1 MARESQETTVKR
13 WQDRIATAR
22 KWRDR
27 KAQEYG
33 WERFISEYKGNYD
46 VFLGS
51 GENKFRAP
59 AINQVFAMVQTDIS
73 YLYFRDP
80 YITLRPTKSAT
91 AKGAAI
97 LEAAINYYWRTLNQK
112 EEIESQL
119 IDADLVGHAW
129 NKDGYYFHGKDDE
142 GLYSM
147 KVSWRDVIFNVG
159 SRRPPYDTM
168 WLAHRIIKPLD
179 TVKKMYP
186 GTSDL
191 RGSTHPH
198 MEEKDIRDSV
208 FKDDIDFCVLWEIWD
223 VQKRETCLIAE
234 GLNSYLKKPTK
245 WPNYYKT
252 LPFNLLWWY
261 ENPDEPYPMG
271 TIAPVE
277 PQILEE
283 IKLFAQALNHV
294 KRFNRQMLYKGNLM
308 TEAEQDKFEQGNDGA
323 MIKVE
328 TQGSIQDATKM
339 VDYGPLPVDIYLLLD
354 RIRQLKNTTSGQP
367 EFAQGGQT
375 KTATRT
381 LGELEGMAEGA
392 KTRIGKRVDRLETH
406 IENIAKNIIG
416 HIQANF
422 DVEKMVKITGFSEP
436 YLIKNLGDAYDENT
450 KTVLFDK
457 NDVQGEYE
465 VEVRAGST
473 IPLTREG
480 RMAMLREALELMMKT
495 NGPIPEVVKV
505 IVSEYLKDLQ
515 LPQIKEAFD
524 LEQIRNAEMA
534 QIKSGE
540 LSVDAAK
547 TTAETQ
553 KRQAQARQ
561 INLESALMESQLQM
575 PTRLMGEHEMGIV
588 PQEQQAEPMGVL
600 Q

>member
-51 GENKFRAP
+51 GENKFKAP
-59 AINQVFAMVQTDIS
+59 PINQVFAMVQTDIS

-80 YITLRPTKSAT
+80 YITLRPTKAAT

-129 NKDGYYFHGKDDE
+129 NKDGYYVQGQDE
-142 GLYSM
+142 GMYSM

-179 TVKKMYP
+179 TVKRLYP

-198 MEEKDIRDSV
+198 MEEGDIRDSV

-223 VQKRETCLIAE
+223 AQKRETCLIAE

-245 WPNYYKT
+245 WPDYYKA

-406 IENIAKNIIG
+406 IENIAKNMVG

-422 DVEKMVKITGFSEP
+422 DVKKLVKITGFSEP
-436 YLIKNLGDAYDENT
+436 YLIENLGDAYDEKT

-457 NDVQGEYE
+457 NDVQGDYE

-480 RMAMLREALELMMKT
+480 RMAMLREALELLMKT

-505 IVSEYLKDLQ
+505 IVAEYLKDLQ
-515 LPQIKEAFD
+515 LPQIKEAFEM
-524 LEQIRNAEMA
+524 EQIKNAEVA
-534 QIKSGE
+534 QLKSGE

-547 TTAETQ
+547 TAAETQ

-575 PTRLMGEHEMGIV
+575 PTRLMSDHEMGV
-588 PQEQQAEPMGVL
+588 PPQEVTGGIQ
-600 Q
+600 

>member
-13 WQDRIATAR
+13 WQDRIATAK

-46 VFLGS
+46 VWLGS
-51 GENKFRAP
+51 GENKFKAP

-80 YITLRPTKSAT
+80 YITLRPTKAAT

-119 IDADLVGHAW
+119 IDADLIGHAW
-129 NKDGYYFHGKDDE
+129 NKDGYYVQGQDE
-142 GLYSM
+142 GMYSM

-198 MEEKDIRDSV
+198 MEEGDIRDSV

-245 WPNYYKT
+245 WPDYYKT

-308 TEAEQDKFEQGNDGA
+308 SEAEQDKFEQGNDGA
-323 MIKVE
+323 MIKVDV
-328 TQGSIQDATKM
+328 QGSIQDSTKM

-392 KTRIGKRVDRLETH
+392 KTRVGKRVDRLETH
-406 IENIAKNIIG
+406 IENIAKNMIG

-422 DVEKMVKITGFSEP
+422 DVKKLVKITGFSEP
-436 YLIKNLGDAYDENT
+436 YLIENLGDAYDEKT

-457 NDVQGEYE
+457 NDVQGDYE

-480 RMAMLREALELMMKT
+480 RMAMLREARELLMKT

-505 IVSEYLKDLQ
+505 IVCEYLKDLQ

-524 LEQIRNAEMA
+524 MEQIKNAEVA
-534 QIKSGE
+534 QLKSGE

-575 PTRLMGEHEMGIV
+575 PTRLMAEHEMGIV
-588 PQEQQAEPMGVL
+588 PQEQQAEPMGVP

>member
-1 MARESQETTVKR
+1 MTVKQ

-51 GENKFRAP
+51 GENKFKAP
-59 AINQVFAMVQTDIS
+59 PINQVFAMVQTDIS

-198 MEEKDIRDSV
+198 MEEGDIRDSV

-252 LPFNLLWWY
+252 IPFNLLWWY

-406 IENIAKNIIG
+406 IENIAKNMIG

-422 DVEKMVKITGFSEP
+422 DVKKLVKITGFSEP
-436 YLIKNLGDAYDENT
+436 YLIENLGDAYDEKT

-457 NDVQGEYE
+457 NDVQGDYE

-480 RMAMLREALELMMKT
+480 RMAMLREALELLMKT

-524 LEQIRNAEMA
+524 MEQIRNAEVA
-534 QIKSGE
+534 QLKSGE

-561 INLESALMESQLQM
+561 INLESALMEAQLQM

-588 PQEQQAEPMGVL
+588 PQEQQAEPMGVP

>member
-51 GENKFRAP
+51 GENKFKAP

-80 YITLRPTKSAT
+80 YITLRPTKAAT

-119 IDADLVGHAW
+119 IDADLIGHAW
-129 NKDGYYFHGKDDE
+129 NKDGYYVQGKEE
-142 GLYSM
+142 GMYSM

-186 GTSDL
+186 GASDL

-198 MEEKDIRDSV
+198 MEEGDMRDSV
-208 FKDDIDFCVLWEIWD
+208 FKDDIDFCVLWEIWN

-234 GLNSYLKKPTK
+234 GMNSYLKKPTK
-245 WPNYYKT
+245 WPDYYKS

-339 VDYGPLPVDIYLLLD
+339 IDYGPLPVDIYLVLD
-354 RIRQLKNTTSGQP
+354 RIRQIKNTTSGQP

-381 LGELEGMAEGA
+381 LDELEGMAEDA

-406 IENIAKNIIG
+406 IENIAKNMIG

-422 DVEKMVKITGFSEP
+422 DVKKLVKITGFSEP
-436 YLIKNLGDAYDENT
+436 YLIENLGDAYDEKT

-457 NDVQGEYE
+457 NDVQGDYE

-480 RMAMLREALELMMKT
+480 RMAMLREL
-495 NGPIPEVVKV
+495 
-505 IVSEYLKDLQ
+505 
-515 LPQIKEAFD
+515 
-524 LEQIRNAEMA
+524 
-534 QIKSGE
+534 
-540 LSVDAAK
+540 LSC
-547 TTAETQ
+547 
-553 KRQAQARQ
+553 
-561 INLESALMESQLQM
+561 
-575 PTRLMGEHEMGIV
+575 
-588 PQEQQAEPMGVL
+588 
-600 Q
+600 

>member
-1 MARESQETTVKR
+1 MTVKR

-51 GENKFRAP
+51 GENKFKAP
-59 AINQVFAMVQTDIS
+59 PINQVFAMVQTDIS

-198 MEEKDIRDSV
+198 MEEGDIRDSV

-252 LPFNLLWWY
+252 IPFNLLWWY

-406 IENIAKNIIG
+406 IENIAKNMIG

-422 DVEKMVKITGFSEP
+422 DVKKLVKITGFSEP
-436 YLIKNLGDAYDENT
+436 YLIENLGDAYDEKT

-457 NDVQGEYE
+457 NDVQGDYE

-480 RMAMLREALELMMKT
+480 RMAMLREALELLMKT

-524 LEQIRNAEMA
+524 MEQIRNAEVA
-534 QIKSGE
+534 QLKSGE

-561 INLESALMESQLQM
+561 INLESALMEAQLQM

-588 PQEQQAEPMGVL
+588 PQEQQAEPMGVP

>member
-1 MARESQETTVKR
+1 MARESQEMTVKR

-51 GENKFRAP
+51 GDNKFKAP
-59 AINQVFAMVQTDIS
+59 PINQVFAMVQTDIS
-73 YLYFRDP
+73 YLYFKDP
-80 YITLRPTKSAT
+80 YITLRPTKAASV
-91 AKGAAI
+91 KGAAI

-119 IDADLVGHAW
+119 IDADLIGHAW
-129 NKDGYYFHGKDDE
+129 NKDGYFVHGEDE
-142 GLYSM
+142 GMYSM
-147 KVSWRDVIFNVG
+147 KVSWRDVVFNVG

-179 TVKKMYP
+179 VVKKMYP
-186 GTSDL
+186 GTSEL
-191 RGSTHPH
+191 TGSTHPH
-198 MEEKDIRDSV
+198 MQEGDVRDSV
-208 FKDDIDFCVLWEIWD
+208 FKDDIDFVTLWEVWD
-223 VQKRETCLIAE
+223 VNRKETCLIAE
-234 GLNSYLKKPTK
+234 NHPSFLKKPTK
-245 WPNYYKT
+245 WPDYYKT

-261 ENPDEPYPMG
+261 ENPDEPYPLS

-308 TEAEQDKFEQGNDGA
+308 TEDEQDKFEQGNDGA

-339 VDYGPLPVDIYLLLD
+339 IDYGPLPVDIYLLLD

-381 LGELEGMAEGA
+381 LGELESMADGA

-406 IENIAKNIIG
+406 IENIARNMIG
-416 HIQANF
+416 HIQSNF
-422 DVEKMVKITGFSEP
+422 DVKKLVKITGMPPEE
-436 YLIKNLGDAYDENT
+436 LIKNLGDAYDETTNSVMFS
-450 KTVLFDK
+450 KT
-457 NDVQGEYE
+457 DVEGEYD

-473 IPLTREG
+473 IPLTREA
-480 RMAMLREALELMMKT
+480 RMGMLREALDLIMKT
-495 NGPIPEVVKV
+495 NGPIPEVAKV

-515 LPQIKEAFD
+515 LPQLKAAFD
-524 LEQIRNAEMA
+524 SEQMKIAEVN
-534 QIKSGE
+534 QTKSGE
-540 LSVDAAK
+540 ITVDAAK

-553 KRQAQARQ
+553 KRQAQARK
-561 INLESALMESQLQM
+561 INLESALMEAQFAM
-575 PTRLMGEHEMGIV
+575 PTRLMAEQEMGV
-588 PQEQQAEPMGVL
+588 QPQEVGGFPQR
-600 Q
+600 

>member
-1 MARESQETTVKR
+1 MARESQELQVKR
-13 WQDRIATAR
+13 WQDRITTA
-22 KWRDR
+22 KKFKDR
-27 KAQEYG
+27 KSQEYG
-33 WERFISEYKGNYD
+33 WERFISEYKGTYD
-46 VFLGS
+46 VYLGS
-51 GENKFRAP
+51 AENRFRAP
-59 AINQVFAMVQTDIS
+59 AINQVFAMVQTDVAYI
-73 YLYFRDP
+73 YNRDP
-80 YITLRPTKSAT
+80 YVTLRPTKAST

-97 LEAAINYYWRTLNQK
+97 LETAINYYWRVLDQK
-112 EEIESQL
+112 GEQESQL

-129 NKDGYYFHGKDDE
+129 NKDGYYVNGEDE
-142 GLYSM
+142 GMYSM
-147 KVSWRDVIFNVG
+147 KVSWRDIVFNVG
-159 SRRPPYDTM
+159 SRRPPHDTM
-168 WLAHRIIKPLD
+168 WLAHRIIKPLS

-191 RGSTHPH
+191 KGSTHPH
-198 MEEKDIRDSV
+198 LQEGHIKDSV
-208 FKDDIDFCVLWEIWD
+208 FKDDIDFVVLWEVWD
-223 VQKRETCLIAE
+223 VEKRETCLIAE
-234 GLNSYLKKPTK
+234 GGSSFLKKPTP
-245 WPNYYKT
+245 WPKYYKA
-252 LPFNLLWWY
+252 LPFNMLWWY
-261 ENPDEPYPMG
+261 ENPDEPYPMS

-308 TEAEQDKFEQGNDGA
+308 TEDEQDKFEQGNDGA

-367 EFAQGGQT
+367 EFVQGGQT

-392 KTRIGKRVDRLETH
+392 KTRIGKRIDRLETH
-406 IENIAKNIIG
+406 IENIAKNMIG

-422 DVEKMVKITGFSEP
+422 DKKKLVKITGVPEAE
-436 YLIKNLGDAYDENT
+436 LIKNLGDAFDE
-450 KTVLFDK
+450 KTQTVIFDG
-457 NDVQGEYE
+457 NDVQGEYD

-473 IPLTREG
+473 LPFTRET

-495 NGPIPEVVKV
+495 NGPIPEAAKV
-505 IVSEYLKDLQ
+505 IASEYLKDLQ
-515 LPQIKEAFD
+515 MPQLKEAFD
-524 LEQIRNAEMA
+524 MEQMKIAEMA
-534 QIKSGE
+534 QSKSGE

-553 KRQAQARQ
+553 KRQAQARK
-561 INLESALMESQLQM
+561 INLESALMESEFQM
-575 PTRLMGEHEMGIV
+575 PTRLMSENEPATMMG
-588 PQEQQAEPMGVL
+588 QQ
-600 Q
+600 

>member
-51 GENKFRAP
+51 GENKFKAP
-59 AINQVFAMVQTDIS
+59 PINQVFAMVQTDIS

-80 YITLRPTKSAT
+80 YITLRPTKAAT

-129 NKDGYYFHGKDDE
+129 NKDGYYVQGQDE
-142 GLYSM
+142 GMYSM

-179 TVKKMYP
+179 TVKRLYP

-198 MEEKDIRDSV
+198 MEEGDIRDSV

-223 VQKRETCLIAE
+223 AQKRETCLIAE

-245 WPNYYKT
+245 WPDYYKA

-406 IENIAKNIIG
+406 IENIAKNMVG

-422 DVEKMVKITGFSEP
+422 DVKKLVKITGFSEP
-436 YLIKNLGDAYDENT
+436 YLIENLGDAYDEKT
-450 KTVLFDK
+450 KTILFDK
-457 NDVQGEYE
+457 NDVQGDYE

-480 RMAMLREALELMMKT
+480 RMAMLREALELLMKT

-505 IVSEYLKDLQ
+505 IVAEYLKDLQ
-515 LPQIKEAFD
+515 LPQIKEAFEM
-524 LEQIRNAEMA
+524 EQIKNAEVA
-534 QIKSGE
+534 QLKSGE

-547 TTAETQ
+547 TAAETQ

-575 PTRLMGEHEMGIV
+575 PTRLMSDHEMGV
-588 PQEQQAEPMGVL
+588 PPQEVTGGIQ
-600 Q
+600 

>member
-27 KAQEYG
+27 KAQDYG

-51 GENKFRAP
+51 GENKFKAP
-59 AINQVFAMVQTDIS
+59 PINQVFAMVQTDIS

-80 YITLRPTKSAT
+80 YITLRPTKAAT

-129 NKDGYYFHGKDDE
+129 NKDGYYVQGQDE
-142 GLYSM
+142 GMYSM

-179 TVKKMYP
+179 TVKRLYP

-198 MEEKDIRDSV
+198 MEEGDIRDSV

-223 VQKRETCLIAE
+223 AQKRETCLIAE

-245 WPNYYKT
+245 WPDYYKA

-406 IENIAKNIIG
+406 IENIAKNMVG

-422 DVEKMVKITGFSEP
+422 DVKKLVKITGFSEP
-436 YLIKNLGDAYDENT
+436 YLIENLGDAYDEKT

-457 NDVQGEYE
+457 NDVQGDYE

-480 RMAMLREALELMMKT
+480 RMAMLREALELLMKT

-505 IVSEYLKDLQ
+505 IVAEYLKDLQ
-515 LPQIKEAFD
+515 LPQIKEAFEM
-524 LEQIRNAEMA
+524 EQIKNAEVA
-534 QIKSGE
+534 QLKSGE

-547 TTAETQ
+547 TAAETQ

-575 PTRLMGEHEMGIV
+575 PTRLMSDHEMGV
-588 PQEQQAEPMGVL
+588 PPQEVTGGIQ
-600 Q
+600 

>member
-27 KAQEYG
+27 KAQDYG

-51 GENKFRAP
+51 GENKFKAP

-129 NKDGYYFHGKDDE
+129 NKDGYYVQGQDE
-142 GLYSM
+142 GMYSM

-179 TVKKMYP
+179 TVKRLYP

-198 MEEKDIRDSV
+198 MEEGDIRDSV

-223 VQKRETCLIAE
+223 AQKRETCLIAE

-245 WPNYYKT
+245 WPDYYKA

-406 IENIAKNIIG
+406 IENIAKNMVG

-422 DVEKMVKITGFSEP
+422 DVKKLVKITGFSEP
-436 YLIKNLGDAYDENT
+436 YLIENLGDAYDEKT

-457 NDVQGEYE
+457 NDVQGDYE

-480 RMAMLREALELMMKT
+480 RMAMLREALELLTKT

-505 IVSEYLKDLQ
+505 IVAEYLKDLQ
-515 LPQIKEAFD
+515 LPQIKEAFEM
-524 LEQIRNAEMA
+524 EQVKNAEVA
-534 QIKSGE
+534 QLKSGE

-547 TTAETQ
+547 TAAETQ

-575 PTRLMGEHEMGIV
+575 PTRLMSDHEIGV
-588 PQEQQAEPMGVL
+588 PPQEVTGGIQ
-600 Q
+600 